1 MATADEAAG
10 DEAACTKPDRPW
22 NELVPI
28 TRYKRGRINLDQG
41 SAQQNLSRCVASG
54 HYAQMETRLNGTR
67 RRLMQQSSMRGGHQ
81 RKVGAVNQ
89 RRDKKG
95 RHVLQL
101 LKLGL
106 GQQLTRCL
114 YESAA
119 PSNNSSAHHGPTARR
134 SACSEHV
141 GTARRRH
148 R

>member
-10 DEAACTKPDRPW
+10 DEATCTKPDRPW
-22 NELVPI
+22 KELVPI
-28 TRYKRGRINLDQG
+28 TRYRGGRIYLDQG

-67 RRLMQQSSMRGGHQ
+67 RRLMQQWSKRGRHQ

-106 GQQLTRCL
+106 GQELSRCL

-119 PSNNSSAHHGPTARR
+119 PSNKRAHHVGTGRR
-134 SACSEHV
+134 STCLEDA